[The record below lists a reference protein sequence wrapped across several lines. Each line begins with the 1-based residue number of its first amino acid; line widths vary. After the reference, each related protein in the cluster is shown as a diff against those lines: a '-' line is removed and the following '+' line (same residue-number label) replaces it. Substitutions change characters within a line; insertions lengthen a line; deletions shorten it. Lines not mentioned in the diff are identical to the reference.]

1 MRQSPWR
8 AAAATTKAALILL
21 LGAQVIA
28 ELERCTLGNSEE
40 GAAGFET

>member
-8 AAAATTKAALILL
+8 AGAATTKAALILL

-28 ELERCTLGNSEE
+28 EFERCALEE
-40 GAAGFET
+40 SGEGPSGFET